1 MRPSSVASSLWK
13 ALLAVMLVSAALPSP
28 VEAQTPPA
36 QTQSKAKTQKSST
49 KAKKSSAKTQSK
61 AKSKSKSK
69 AEPQAPEK
77 PPAPPPTAEEK
88 ARQEQA
94 LQEKARQEKLQ
105 QEQAKA
111 REQEKAKAQER
122 AREQA
127 KAEEE
132 ARARVQ
138 ARAEEQAKA
147 KARPPEKPQTPLRVG
162 LGLDFYTENSHLSG
176 EQIINGAR
184 RDESFDYSSD
194 SILSAT
200 LTLSFPAPIASQ
212 RTRLGVGA
220 RAFGHYGSGG
230 ERVFGF
236 GVLNQLFVLGEYGLP
251 VAKDVDV
258 LFGARGGLSLL
269 IPGKDLSQEIQ
280 RLRDNGVDAWNV
292 PRLGWMLGLNVG
304 GRWHFSTHF
313 AARGDLSAQLEKLY
327 LFKTS
332 QDVNVVQFDKNWS
345 TFGLRLGLTLG
356 IEFAL

>member
-1 MRPSSVASSLWK
+1 
-13 ALLAVMLVSAALPSP
+13 MLVSAALPTP
-28 VEAQTPPA
+28 VEAQTPQA
-36 QTQSKAKTQKSST
+36 KTKTQAKAKT
-49 KAKKSSAKTQSK
+49 KAKSSAKSK
-61 AKSKSKSK
+61 AKAKTKSK
-69 AEPQAPEK
+69 AKAKAKPAPPEK
-77 PPAPPPTAEEK
+77 PQAQEKPPEPQPTEEEK
-88 ARQEQA
+88 AREEQA
-94 LQEKARQEKLQ
+94 REEKARQEKLQ
-105 QEQAKA
+105 QELAKA
-111 REQEKAKAQER
+111 REQEKAKALER

-132 ARARVQ
+132 ARARVR
-138 ARAEEQAKA
+138 ARAQEQAKA
-147 KARPPEKPQTPLRVG
+147 KARPPEKPQTPLRIG
-162 LGLDFYTENSHLSG
+162 LGLDFYSENSHLSG

-194 SILSAT
+194 SLLSAT

-212 RTRLGVGA
+212 RTRLGAGL
-220 RAFGHYGSGG
+220 RAFGNYGSGG
-230 ERVFGF
+230 DRVFGF
-236 GVLNQLFVLGEYGLP
+236 GVLNQVFVLGEYGLP
-251 VAKDVDV
+251 VAKNVEA

-280 RLRDNGVDAWNV
+280 RLRDNDVDAWNV
-292 PRLGWMLGLNVG
+292 PRLGWLVGLNVG

-332 QDVNVVQFDKNWS
+332 QDVNGVQFDKNWS